1 MCIRDRYRQ
10 IIPYKDVYELKY
22 KHFNKGNKV
31 QFEHACKALL
41 AQVSSVDYHQD
52 DLTLIKRVSFIN
64 RSKVILEE
72 IVKSIT
78 SNR

>member
-1 MCIRDRYRQ
+1 RQ

-22 KHFNKGNKV
+22 RQVRKGNKV
-31 QFEHACKALL
+31 RFEHGCGARVV
-41 AQVSSVDYHQD
+41 QVSSVEDRRD